1 MIKAQGRGSSE
12 SGCSRPP
19 ALSLFLRERTW
30 DFGLRGIRK
39 GQPGSSLLTERME
52 RMSTDRYQSPLSE
65 RYASKEMQYIFSPD
79 KKFRTWRKLWIALAE
94 TEKEL
99 GLPITQEQIDELKAH
114 AEDINYEVARA
125 REKEVRHDVMSHVY
139 AYGVQCP
146 KAKGIIH
153 LGATSCYVGDNTD
166 IIVMTEALRLVRRKL
181 VNVIAELAKFA
192 DTHKS
197 LPTLAFTHFQ
207 PAQPTTVGKRASLW
221 LQEFCMDLEDVEYVL
236 GTMKLLGSKGTTGT
250 QASFLELFEGNQE
263 TIDRI
268 DPMIAEKMGFKEC
281 VPVSGQTYSRKTD
294 TRVLNVLAGIAAT
307 AHKMSND
314 IRLLQH
320 LKEVEEPFEKS
331 QIGSSAM
338 AYKRN
343 PMRSERIASL
353 SRYVMIDA
361 LNPAITSATQWF
373 ERTLDDSANKRL
385 SVPEG
390 FLAVDGILDLCL
402 NVVDGLVVYPK
413 VIEKRLMSELPFMAT
428 ENIMMDAVKAGGD
441 RQELHEKIRTL
452 SMEAGKN
459 VKVEGKENNLLELIA
474 ADPAFHMTLEELQAC
489 MEPSRYVGRSAVQ
502 VEAFLKQV
510 VNPILE
516 ANRELLGMS
525 AEINV

>member
-1 MIKAQGRGSSE
+1 
-12 SGCSRPP
+12 
-19 ALSLFLRERTW
+19 
-30 DFGLRGIRK
+30 
-39 GQPGSSLLTERME
+39 
-52 RMSTDRYQSPLSE
+52 MSTDRYVSPLSE

-79 KKFRTWRKLWIALAE
+79 MKFRTWRRLWIALAE

-99 GLPITQEQIDELKAH
+99 GLNITQEQIDELKAH
-114 AEDINYEVARA
+114 AEDINYDVAKE
-125 REKEVRHDVMSHVY
+125 RERQVRHDVMSHVY

-166 IIVMTEALRLVRRKL
+166 IIVMTEALKLVKKKL
-181 VNVIAELAKFA
+181 VNVIAELSAFA
-192 DTHKS
+192 DKYKNQ
-197 LPTLAFTHFQ
+197 PTLAFTHFQ
-207 PAQPTTVGKRASLW
+207 PAQPTTVGKRATLW
-221 LQEFCMDLEDVEYVL
+221 TQEFLLDLEDLEYVL

-250 QASFLELFEGNQE
+250 QASFLELFDGDQE
-263 TIDRI
+263 TIDKI

-281 VPVSGQTYSRKTD
+281 YPVSGQTYSRKVD
-294 TRVLNVLAGIAAT
+294 TRVANILAGIAAS

-353 SRYVMIDA
+353 SRYVMVDA

-385 SVPEG
+385 SIPEG
-390 FLAVDGILDLCL
+390 FLAIDGILDLCL

-413 VIEKRLMSELPFMAT
+413 VIEKHMMAELPFMAT

-441 RQELHEKIRTL
+441 RQELHERIREL
-452 SMEAGKN
+452 SMEAGKT
-459 VKVEGKENNLLELIA
+459 VKVEGKDNNLLELIA
-474 ADPAFHMTLEELQAC
+474 ADPAFNLSLEDLQRS
-489 MEPSRYVGRSAVQ
+489 MDPKKYIGRAKEQTERFVNTVVQ
-502 VEAFLKQV
+502 
-510 VNPILE
+510 PILDSHK
-516 ANRELLGMS
+516 ELLGVK

>member
-1 MIKAQGRGSSE
+1 
-12 SGCSRPP
+12 
-19 ALSLFLRERTW
+19 
-30 DFGLRGIRK
+30 
-39 GQPGSSLLTERME
+39 
-52 RMSTDRYQSPLSE
+52 MSTDRYTSPLSE
-65 RYASKEMQYIFSPD
+65 RYASKEMQYIFSPEM
-79 KKFRTWRKLWIALAE
+79 KFRTWRRLWIALAE

-99 GLPITQEQIDELKAH
+99 GLNITQEQIDELKAH
-114 AEDINYEVARA
+114 AEDINYDVAKE
-125 REKEVRHDVMSHVY
+125 RERQVRHDVMSHVY

-166 IIVMTEALRLVRRKL
+166 IIVMTEALKLVKKKL
-181 VNVIAELAKFA
+181 VNVIAELSAFA
-192 DTHKS
+192 DKYKDQ
-197 LPTLAFTHFQ
+197 PTLAFTHFQ
-207 PAQPTTVGKRASLW
+207 PAQPTTVGKRATLW
-221 LQEFCMDLEDVEYVL
+221 TQEFMLDLEDLEYVL

-250 QASFLELFEGNQE
+250 QASFLELFDGDQE
-263 TIDRI
+263 TIDKI

-281 VPVSGQTYSRKTD
+281 YPVSGQTYSRKVD
-294 TRVLNVLAGIAAT
+294 TRVANILAGIAAS

-353 SRYVMIDA
+353 SRYVMVDA

-385 SVPEG
+385 SIPEG
-390 FLAVDGILDLCL
+390 FLAIDGILDLCL

-413 VIEKRLMSELPFMAT
+413 VIEKHMMAELPFMAT

-441 RQELHEKIRTL
+441 RQELHERIREL
-452 SMEAGKN
+452 SMEAGKT
-459 VKVEGKENNLLELIA
+459 VKVEGKDNNLLELIA
-474 ADPAFHMTLEELQAC
+474 ADPAFNLSLEDLQRS
-489 MEPSRYVGRSAVQ
+489 MDPKKYIGRAKEQTERFVNTVVQ
-502 VEAFLKQV
+502 
-510 VNPILE
+510 PILDSHK
-516 ANRELLGMS
+516 ELLGVK

>member
-1 MIKAQGRGSSE
+1 
-12 SGCSRPP
+12 
-19 ALSLFLRERTW
+19 
-30 DFGLRGIRK
+30 
-39 GQPGSSLLTERME
+39 
-52 RMSTDRYQSPLSE
+52 MSTDRYVSPLSE

-79 KKFRTWRKLWIALAE
+79 MKFRTWRRLWIALAE

-99 GLPITQEQIDELKAH
+99 GLNITQEQIDELKAR
-114 AEDINYEVARA
+114 AEDINYDVAKE
-125 REKEVRHDVMSHVY
+125 RERQVRHDVMSHVY

-166 IIVMTEALRLVRRKL
+166 IIVMTEALKLVKKKL
-181 VNVIAELAKFA
+181 VNVIAELSAFA
-192 DTHKS
+192 DKYKDQ
-197 LPTLAFTHFQ
+197 PTLAFTHFQ
-207 PAQPTTVGKRASLW
+207 PAQPTTVGKRATLW
-221 LQEFCMDLEDVEYVL
+221 TQEFLLDLEDLEYVL

-250 QASFLELFEGNQE
+250 QASFLELFDGDQE
-263 TIDRI
+263 TIDKI

-281 VPVSGQTYSRKTD
+281 YPVSGQTYSRKVD
-294 TRVLNVLAGIAAT
+294 TRVANILAGIAAS

-353 SRYVMIDA
+353 SRYVMVDA

-385 SVPEG
+385 SIPEG
-390 FLAVDGILDLCL
+390 FLAIDGILDLCL

-413 VIEKRLMSELPFMAT
+413 VIEKHMMAELPFMAT

-441 RQELHEKIRTL
+441 RQELHERIREL
-452 SMEAGKN
+452 SMEAGKT
-459 VKVEGKENNLLELIA
+459 VKVEGKDNNLLELIA
-474 ADPAFHMTLEELQAC
+474 ADPAFNLSLEDLQRS
-489 MEPSRYVGRSAVQ
+489 MDPKKYIGRAKEQTERFVNTVVQ
-502 VEAFLKQV
+502 
-510 VNPILE
+510 PILDSHK
-516 ANRELLGMS
+516 ELLGVK